1 MKLSKRD
8 FFASVDGRTITQIVP
23 LSAVMR
29 LQEQTV
35 NNVKNVIG
43 TDAPSKQRLTKV
55 NAKWNQ
61 RHATATKQ
69 YRNEKEARL
78 DFLPLEDTADYL

>member
-1 MKLSKRD
+1 MKFSKRD

-35 NNVKNVIG
+35 NNVKSVIG

-55 NAKWNQ
+55 IAKWNQ

-78 DFLPLEDTADYL
+78 DFLPLEDTADNL